1 MGWHGLGETCLR
13 ILQLHSNFIE
23 YTPIKK
29 ETANAEEAQKET
41 SRLDDVVVLFTCV
54 EEDDNE
60 AVAKKAISEV
70 KDALQKL
77 KANKILIYPYAHLSS
92 NLAKSATALTILK
105 AMEKYAK
112 EAGME
117 TYRSPFGW
125 NKQFTI
131 SIKGHPLAE
140 QSKVIVPTEKAK
152 EKKKV
157 RKWKIPKPEYLI
169 LKVNGET
176 ADPKEYEFGKDEEDI
191 KTLVEKEVFKKEA
204 AGGEPRI
211 IAILNRFG
219 FEWEPSSD
227 SGHMRYSPKAALM
240 VELAGDYA
248 WQSVN
253 ELNIPSFL
261 IKGTNLFNLNVPAI
275 REHADLFG
283 ERLYTIKV
291 DNEEFILKY
300 AACFQQFSM
309 LKDWMI
315 SYKHIPFGMFE
326 IADSYRLEQSGET
339 LLGFRLRRFYM
350 PDYHVFCRDLEQ
362 AKDMT
367 LKVHE
372 KIHEK
377 VRELGNHYVSL
388 YNLTKSLFEKNRKFM
403 KELVKVD
410 EKPALLHFVP
420 EGKYYWVINVEYHI
434 TDELKR
440 SREIATVQIDMGN
453 AKRFGIKYTNE
464 SRKESYPPIL
474 HTAVIGG
481 IERYLYT
488 VFDAALKQN
497 VPSLPLWLAPT
508 QARIIPISD
517 KFIEDAKKIVD
528 AMEKQCVRVDIDDR
542 PFLMQKKARGAEM
555 EWINYV
561 IVIGQ
566 REIDSDMLPVRDRQ
580 IGKIRNM
587 RLQQLIDEIKKKTV
601 DKPCQS
607 LTLPRELS
615 KRTQFSPVSL

>member
-1 MGWHGLGETCLR
+1 LR
-13 ILQLHSNFIE
+13 ILQLHSDFIE
-23 YTPIKK
+23 YKPIKK
-29 ETANAEEAQKET
+29 EIAIAEETEKKPK
-41 SRLDDVVVLFTCV
+41 RLDDLVVLFTCV
-54 EEDDNE
+54 EEGDNE
-60 AVAKKAISEV
+60 AVAKQAIDEV
-70 KDALQKL
+70 KDALTQL
-77 KANKILIYPYAHLSS
+77 KAEKILIYPYAHLSS
-92 NLAKSATALTILK
+92 NLAKPTAALNILK
-105 AMEKYAK
+105 TMEKYAK
-112 EAGME
+112 DVGIE

-140 QSKVIVPTEKAK
+140 QSKVIMPTEEARE
-152 EKKKV
+152 EKKVK
-157 RKWKIPKPEYLI
+157 KWKIPKPEYLI
-169 LKVNGET
+169 LKLNGET
-176 ADPKEYEFGKDEEDI
+176 ANPKEYKFRKGEEDI

-211 IAILNRFG
+211 IGILNRFG
-219 FEWEPSSD
+219 YQWEPSSD
-227 SGHMRYSPKAALM
+227 SGHMRYGPKAALM
-240 VELAGDYA
+240 VDLVGDYA

-253 ELNIPSFL
+253 ELNIPSFS

-275 REHADLFG
+275 KEHADLFG
-283 ERLYTIKV
+283 ERLYTIPV

-315 SYKHIPFGMFE
+315 SYKHLPLGMFE

-350 PDYHVFCRDLEQ
+350 PDYHILCRDLEH
-362 AKDMT
+362 AKEMT
-367 LKVHE
+367 LRVHK

-377 VRELGNHYVSL
+377 ARELGNQYVSL
-388 YNLTKSLFEKNRKFM
+388 YNLTKSFFEKNRDLM

-410 EKPALLHFVP
+410 NKPALLHFVP

-440 SREIATVQIDMGN
+440 SREIATVQIDVGN
-453 AKRFGIKYTNE
+453 AKRFGIKYVDE
-464 SRKESYPPIL
+464 KREELYPPIL
-474 HTAVIGG
+474 HTAVLGG

-488 VFDAALKQN
+488 VFDAALKQE

-508 QARIIPISD
+508 QVRIIPISD
-517 KFIEDAKKIVD
+517 KFIHDAKKIAD

-542 PFLMQKKARGAEM
+542 PFTMQKKVREAEM

-561 IVIGQ
+561 LVIGQ
-566 REIDSDMLPVRDRQ
+566 REIDSSVLPVRDRKLR
-580 IGKIRNM
+580 KIREM
-587 RLQQLIDEIKKKTV
+587 QLQQLIKEIREETEG
-601 DKPCQS
+601 KPFKP
-607 LTLPRELS
+607 LTLPRLLS
-615 KRTQFSPVSL
+615 KRPQF

>member
-29 ETANAEEAQKET
+29 ETANAEEAQKKT

-54 EEDDNE
+54 EEGDNE
-60 AVAKKAISEV
+60 AVAKQAISEV
-70 KDALQKL
+70 KDAVQKL

-140 QSKVIVPTEKAK
+140 QSKVIMPTEKGK

-191 KTLVEKEVFKKEA
+191 RTLVEKEVFKKEA

-283 ERLYTIKV
+283 ERLYTIRV

-388 YNLTKSLFEKNRKFM
+388 YNLTKSFFEKNRKFM
-403 KELVKVD
+403 KELVRVD

-464 SRKESYPPIL
+464 SSEESYPSIL

-488 VFDAALKQN
+488 VFDAALKQH

-508 QARIIPISD
+508 QVRIIPISD
-517 KFIEDAKKIVD
+517 KFIEDAKKTVD
-528 AMEKQCVRVDIDDR
+528 AIEKQCVRVDIDDR
-542 PFLMQKKARGAEM
+542 PLTMQKKVREAEI

-566 REIDSDMLPVRDRQ
+566 REIDSDILPVRDRQ

-601 DKPCQS
+601 DKPFQS

-615 KRTQFSPVSL
+615 KRPQF

>member
-1 MGWHGLGETCLR
+1 LR

-29 ETANAEEAQKET
+29 EVAIAEEAQKKIHK
-41 SRLDDVVVLFTCV
+41 LNDIVVLFTCV
-54 EEDDNE
+54 EEGDNE
-60 AVAKKAISEV
+60 KVAKQAIDEV
-70 KDALQKL
+70 KDALQEL
-77 KANKILIYPYAHLSS
+77 KAERILIYPYAHLSN
-92 NLAKSATALTILK
+92 NLAKPADALTVLK
-105 AMEKYAK
+105 AMEKHAK
-112 EAGME
+112 DSGIE

-140 QSKVIVPTEKAK
+140 QSKFIAPTEMAK

-157 RKWKIPKPEYLI
+157 KKWKIPKPEYLI

-176 ADPKEYEFGKDEEDI
+176 ATPKEYKFKKDEDDLR
-191 KTLVEKEVFKKEA
+191 TLVEKEVFKKEA
-204 AGGEPRI
+204 AGGQPRI
-211 IAILNRFG
+211 VAILNRFG
-219 FEWEPSSD
+219 FEWEPASD
-227 SGHMRYSPKAALM
+227 SGHMRYNPKAALM
-240 VELAGDYA
+240 VELAGGYA

-283 ERLYTIKV
+283 ERLYTIRV
-291 DNEEFILKY
+291 DNQEFILKY

-309 LKDWMI
+309 VKDWMI

-362 AKDMT
+362 AKEIT
-367 LKVHE
+367 LKVHK

-377 VRELGNHYVSL
+377 VRELGNQYVSL
-388 YNLTKSLFEKNRKFM
+388 YNLTKSFFENNREFM
-403 KELVKVD
+403 KQLVKAD
-410 EKPALLHFVP
+410 RKPALLHFVP

-453 AKRFGIKYTNE
+453 AKRFGIKYANE
-464 SRKESYPPIL
+464 NKKESYPPIL
-474 HTAVIGG
+474 HTAVLGG

-488 VFDAALKQN
+488 VFDAALKKN
-497 VPSLPLWLAPT
+497 VPTLPLWLSPT
-508 QARIIPISD
+508 QVRIVPLSD
-517 KFIEDAKKIVD
+517 KFIKDSKKI
-528 AMEKQCVRVDIDDR
+528 AETMQKQCVRVDIDDR
-542 PFLMQKKARGAEM
+542 PLTMQKKVREAEM
-555 EWINYV
+555 EWINY
-561 IVIGQ
+561 ILVIGQ
-566 REIDSDMLPVRDRQ
+566 REIDSDVLPVRDRELR
-580 IGKIRNM
+580 KIRNM
-587 RLQQLIDEIKKKTV
+587 RLQELINQIRKKTAH
-601 DKPCQS
+601 KPFQP
-607 LTLPRELS
+607 LTLPKELS
-615 KRTQFSPVSL
+615 KRPQF

>member
-1 MGWHGLGETCLR
+1 M
-13 ILQLHSNFIE
+13 HSNFIE

-29 ETANAEEAQKET
+29 ETANAEESEKKT

-54 EEDDNE
+54 EEGDNE
-60 AVAKKAISEV
+60 AVAKQAINEV

-92 NLAKSATALTILK
+92 NLAKSSTALTVLK
-105 AMEKYAK
+105 TMEKYAK

-140 QSKVIVPTEKAK
+140 QSKVIVPTEKVK
-152 EKKKV
+152 EKKKA
-157 RKWKIPKPEYLI
+157 KIWKIPKPEYLI
-169 LKVNGET
+169 LKVDGET
-176 ADPKEYEFGKDEEDI
+176 ADPEEYKFKKDEEDI

-211 IAILNRFG
+211 IGILNRFG

-362 AKDMT
+362 AKEMT
-367 LKVHE
+367 LRVHE

-377 VRELGNHYVSL
+377 VRELGNYYVSL
-388 YNLTKSLFEKNRKFM
+388 YNLTKSFFDKNREFM
-403 KELVKVD
+403 RELVKTD
-410 EKPALLHFVP
+410 KKPALLHFVP

-440 SREIATVQIDMGN
+440 SREIATVQIDIGN

-464 SRKESYPPIL
+464 NMGESYPPIL
-474 HTAVIGG
+474 HTAVLGG

-508 QARIIPISD
+508 QVRIIPISD

-528 AMEKQCVRVDIDDR
+528 AMEKQRVRVDIDDR
-542 PFLMQKKARGAEM
+542 PFTMQKKVREAEI

-566 REIDSDMLPVRDRQ
+566 REIDSDVLPVRDRQ

-587 RLQQLIDEIKKKTV
+587 RLEQLIDEIKKKTV
-601 DKPCQS
+601 DKPFQT
-607 LTLPRELS
+607 LTMPQELS
-615 KRTQFSPVSL
+615 KRPQF

>member
-1 MGWHGLGETCLR
+1 LR

-23 YTPIKK
+23 YTPVKK
-29 ETANAEEAQKET
+29 EVAMAEETPKKPH
-41 SRLDDVVVLFTCV
+41 RLDDIVVLFTCV
-54 EEDDNE
+54 EKGDNE
-60 AVAKKAISEV
+60 AVAKRAIDEV

-77 KANKILIYPYAHLSS
+77 KAERILLYPYAHLSS
-92 NLAKSATALTILK
+92 NLARPADALTILK

-112 EAGME
+112 DAGIE

-140 QSKVIVPTEKAK
+140 QSKFIVPTKEEK

-157 RKWKIPKPEYLI
+157 KEWKIPKPEYLI
-169 LKVNGET
+169 LKTNGET
-176 ADPKEYEFGKDEEDI
+176 ANPEKYRFKKDEEDI

-204 AGGEPRI
+204 TGGEPHI

-227 SGHMRYSPKAALM
+227 SGHMRYNPKAALM

-253 ELNIPSFL
+253 ELYIPSFL

-283 ERLYTIKV
+283 ERLYTIRV

-362 AKDMT
+362 AKEMT
-367 LKVHE
+367 LKVHK

-377 VRELGNHYVSL
+377 TRELGNQYVSL
-388 YNLTKSLFEKNRKFM
+388 YNLTKSFFEKNRKFM
-403 KELVKVD
+403 KELVKAD
-410 EKPALLHFVP
+410 NTPALLHFVP

-434 TDELKR
+434 TDELRR
-440 SREIATVQIDMGN
+440 SREIATVQIDVGN
-453 AKRFGIKYTNE
+453 AKRFGIKYVSVNRE
-464 SRKESYPPIL
+464 ESYPPIL
-474 HTAVIGG
+474 HTAVLGG

-488 VFDAALKQN
+488 VFDAALKKK
-497 VPSLPLWLAPT
+497 VPSLPLWLSPT
-508 QARIIPISD
+508 QVRIIPISD
-517 KFIEDAKKIVD
+517 RFLKDAKKIAD
-528 AMEKQCVRVDIDDR
+528 AMERQCVRVDIDDR
-542 PFLMQKKARGAEM
+542 PFTMQKKVREAEM

-561 IVIGQ
+561 LVVGQ
-566 REIDSDMLPVRDRQ
+566 REVDSEVLPVRDRQ
-580 IGKIRNM
+580 LGKIRNM
-587 RLQQLIDEIKKKTV
+587 RLQQLMNEIRKKMA
-601 DKPCQS
+601 DKPFQP
-607 LTLPRELS
+607 LTMPKELT
-615 KRTQFSPVSL
+615 KRPQF

>member
-54 EEDDNE
+54 EEGDNE
-60 AVAKKAISEV
+60 AVAKQAISEV

-152 EKKKV
+152 EKKKA
-157 RKWKIPKPEYLI
+157 KEWKIPKPEYLI
-169 LKVNGET
+169 LKVDGET
-176 ADPKEYEFGKDEEDI
+176 AEPKEYKFKKDEEDI

-211 IAILNRFG
+211 IGILNRFG

-227 SGHMRYSPKAALM
+227 SGHMRYGPKAALM

-283 ERLYTIKV
+283 ERLYTIRV

-362 AKDMT
+362 AKEMT

-388 YNLTKSLFEKNRKFM
+388 YNLTKSFFKKNRKFM

-410 EKPALLHFVP
+410 GKPALLHFVP

-464 SRKESYPPIL
+464 SREESYPPIL

-517 KFIEDAKKIVD
+517 KFIEDAKKILD

-542 PFLMQKKARGAEM
+542 PFTMQKKVREAEM

-566 REIDSDMLPVRDRQ
+566 REIDSDILPVRDRQ

-587 RLQQLIDEIKKKTV
+587 QLQQLIDEIRKKTA
-601 DKPCQS
+601 DKPFQP

-615 KRTQFSPVSL
+615 KRPQF

>member
-1 MGWHGLGETCLR
+1 VTPTLR

-29 ETANAEEAQKET
+29 EIAIAEETEKKPK
-41 SRLDDVVVLFTCV
+41 RLNEIVVLFTCI
-54 EEDDNE
+54 ENGDNE
-60 AVAKKAISEV
+60 KVAKQTINEIKNS
-70 KDALQKL
+70 LQQL
-77 KANKILIYPYAHLSS
+77 KAKKILIYPYAHLSN
-92 NLAKSATALTILK
+92 NLAKPPVALNILK

-112 EAGME
+112 AIGIE

-140 QSKVIVPTEKAK
+140 QAKFILPTEKEKA
-152 EKKKV
+152 EKKPQ
-157 RKWKIPKPEYLI
+157 KWKTPKPEYLI
-169 LKVNGET
+169 LKPNGET
-176 ADPKEYEFGKDEEDI
+176 ADPKQYPFKKNEADI

-204 AGGEPRI
+204 PGGEPRI
-211 IAILNRFG
+211 IGILKKFG

-227 SGHMRYSPKAALM
+227 SGHMRYGPKAALM
-240 VELAGDYA
+240 IDLVADYA

-253 ELNIPSFL
+253 ELTIPSFS

-275 REHADLFG
+275 KEHANLFG
-283 ERLYTIKV
+283 ERLYTIPV

-315 SYKHIPFGMFE
+315 SYKQIPLGMFE

-350 PDYHVFCRDLEQ
+350 PDYHILCRDLEQ
-362 AKDMT
+362 AKEMT
-367 LKVHE
+367 LRVHK

-377 VRELGNHYVSL
+377 TRELGNEYVSL
-388 YNLTKSLFEKNRKFM
+388 YNLTKSFFEKNRNFM
-403 KELVKVD
+403 KTLVKAD
-410 EKPALLHFVP
+410 KKTALLHFVP

-440 SREIATVQIDMGN
+440 SREIATVQIDIGN
-453 AKRFGIKYTNE
+453 AKRFGIKYINE
-464 SRKESYPPIL
+464 NQEESYPPIL
-474 HTAVIGG
+474 HTAVLGG

-488 VFDAALKQN
+488 VFDAALKQE
-497 VPSLPLWLAPT
+497 VPSLPLWLSPT
-508 QARIIPISD
+508 QVRIIPLSD
-517 KFIEDAKKIVD
+517 KFVQDAKKIAD
-528 AMEKQCVRVDIDDR
+528 AMEKKCLRVDIDNR
-542 PFLMQKKARGAEM
+542 PFTMQKKVREAEM

-566 REIDSDMLPVRDRQ
+566 REIDSGILPVRDRQ
-580 IGKIRNM
+580 LRKIRQM
-587 RLQQLIDEIKKKTV
+587 RLQQLINEIRKKTTG
-601 DKPCQS
+601 KPFRPT
-607 LTLPRELS
+607 TLPQELS
-615 KRTQFSPVSL
+615 KRPQF

>member
-1 MGWHGLGETCLR
+1 
-13 ILQLHSNFIE
+13 LHSNFIE
-23 YTPIKK
+23 YTPVKK
-29 ETANAEEAQKET
+29 ETANAEEAQKKT

-54 EEDDNE
+54 EEGDNE
-60 AVAKKAISEV
+60 VVAKQAISEV
-70 KDALQKL
+70 KDAVQKL
-77 KANKILIYPYAHLSS
+77 KANRILIYPYAHLSS
-92 NLAKSATALTILK
+92 NLAKSATALTVLK

-140 QSKVIVPTEKAK
+140 QSKVIVPTQKAREKKKAK
-152 EKKKV
+152 E
-157 RKWKIPKPEYLI
+157 WKLPEPEYLV

-176 ADPKEYEFGKDEEDI
+176 ADPKEYKFGKDEEDI
-191 KTLVEKEVFKKEA
+191 KTLVGKEVFKKEA
-204 AGGEPRI
+204 VGGEPRI
-211 IAILNRFG
+211 VAILNRFG

-253 ELNIPSFL
+253 ELGIPSFL

-283 ERLYTIKV
+283 ERLYTIRV

-362 AKDMT
+362 AKEMT
-367 LKVHE
+367 LRIHE

-377 VRELGNHYVSL
+377 VRELGNYYVSL
-388 YNLTKSLFEKNRKFM
+388 YNLTKSFFDENREFM
-403 KELVKVD
+403 KELVKTD
-410 EKPALLHFVP
+410 KKPALLHFVP

-440 SREIATVQIDMGN
+440 SREIATVQIDIGN

-464 SRKESYPPIL
+464 NMEDSYPPIL
-474 HTAVIGG
+474 HTAVLGG

-497 VPSLPLWLAPT
+497 VPILPLWLAPI
-508 QARIIPISD
+508 QVRIIPISD
-517 KFIEDAKKIVD
+517 RFIENARKIVD
-528 AMEKQCVRVDIDDR
+528 AMEKHCVRVDIDDR
-542 PFLMQKKARGAEM
+542 PFTMQKKVREAEM

-561 IVIGQ
+561 LVIGQ
-566 REIDSDMLPVRDRQ
+566 REIDSNVLPVRDRQ
-580 IGKIRNM
+580 AGKIRNM
-587 RLQQLIDEIKKKTV
+587 GLKQLIDEIRKLTS
-601 DKPCQS
+601 DKPFQA

-615 KRTQFSPVSL
+615 KRPQF

>member
-1 MGWHGLGETCLR
+1 LR

-29 ETANAEEAQKET
+29 ETANAEEAQKKT
-41 SRLDDVVVLFTCV
+41 SRLDDVIVLFTCV
-54 EEDDNE
+54 EEGDNE
-60 AVAKKAISEV
+60 TVAKQAINEV

-105 AMEKYAK
+105 AMEKYAR

-140 QSKVIVPTEKAK
+140 QSKVIVPAEKVK

-157 RKWKIPKPEYLI
+157 KEWKIPKPEYLI
-169 LKVNGET
+169 LKVDGET
-176 ADPKEYEFGKDEEDI
+176 ADPEEYKFKKDEEDI
-191 KTLVEKEVFKKEA
+191 KTLVEKEAFKKEA

-211 IAILNRFG
+211 VGILNRFG

-227 SGHMRYSPKAALM
+227 SGHMRYGPKAALM

-350 PDYHVFCRDLEQ
+350 PDYHIFCRDLGQ
-362 AKDMT
+362 AKEMT
-367 LKVHE
+367 LRVHE

-377 VRELGNHYVSL
+377 VRELGNYYVSL
-388 YNLTKSLFEKNRKFM
+388 YNLTKSFFDKNREFM
-403 KELVKVD
+403 KELVKTD
-410 EKPALLHFVP
+410 KKPALLHFVP
-420 EGKYYWVINVEYHI
+420 EEKYYWVINVEYHI

-464 SRKESYPPIL
+464 NMEESYPPIL
-474 HTAVIGG
+474 HIAVLGG

-517 KFIEDAKKIVD
+517 KFIGDAKKIVD

-542 PFLMQKKARGAEM
+542 PFTMQKKVREAEM

-566 REIDSDMLPVRDRQ
+566 REIDSDVLPVRDRQ
-580 IGKIRNM
+580 VGKIRNM
-587 RLQQLIDEIKKKTV
+587 RLEQLIGEIRKKTV
-601 DKPCQS
+601 DKPFQT

-615 KRTQFSPVSL
+615 KRPQF